1 MMDFSCLAN
10 YREAWHA
17 ALSWCF
23 GGASGLDLGLRTIPR
38 APSSTTRPG
47 PSRPGAGFEVALNMQ
62 IVTGDGPIGESDAAQ

>member
-1 MMDFSCLAN
+1 MMDFSSLAN

-23 GGASGLDLGLRTIPR
+23 GGLPG
-38 APSSTTRPG
+38 STWVWERFRDRQVRRPG
-47 PSRPGAGFEVALNMQ
+47 PAHLGRGAGFEVALNMQ